1 MFELVNII
9 NVLTFLG
16 LSMSAYVIFYL
27 TKDLDPDKQVTTNV
41 FMLAIG
47 LNMIGLSHLFR
58 VWSETAL
65 PSFIVVTLFLGT
77 TLTFGGIV
85 TTFYEKKIHARALG
99 RKSKEI
105 REVMSYL
112 KEKYYKQELSAE
124 ELKSLYSE
132 LLKELAETEVKMKNK
147 EEG

>member
-1 MFELVNII
+1 MFELVNVI

-27 TKDLDPDKQVTTNV
+27 TKDIDPEKEVTASI
-41 FMLAIG
+41 FILAIG

-65 PSFIVVTLFLGT
+65 PAFIVITLFLGT
-77 TLTFGGIV
+77 TMTFGGIF
-85 TTFYEKKIHARALG
+85 TTFYEKKIHVRALKK
-99 RKSKEI
+99 KSKEI

-112 KEKYYKQELSAE
+112 KDKYYKQELSAD
-124 ELKSLYSE
+124 ELKSIYSD
-132 LLKELAETEVKMKNK
+132 LLKELAETEVKIKKRNR
-147 EEG
+147 